1 MATVYSGAFANTV
14 ITTDKVRISTGTNSV
29 TVQIRLSAKPTS
41 NASQF
46 FFNDGNVA
54 NSVPQVIP
62 ADNTTDL
69 YVGVGN
75 QLTIVGDNATVTE
88 IGTASSGNSGV
99 YQE

>member
-29 TVQIRLSAKPTS
+29 TAQIRLSAQPTS
-41 NASQF
+41 NASLF
-46 FFNDGNVA
+46 FFNDGNPA

-69 YVGVGN
+69 YIGVGN
-75 QLTIVGDNATVTE
+75 QLTIVGGNATVTE

-99 YQE
+99 YAA